1 MINSDEENISDAL
14 VGPRTAFARK
24 FPLLTKAA
32 FVLVWLAGPYFAT
45 HGIYFAILNSNPG
58 FDAHAY
64 WLAGQGPLLYDKPA
78 GALDAYLY
86 SPAFATAIRP
96 LAMLDWPFFLAAW
109 VCLESAVLVWLL
121 KPLQLKWAIPLFLL
135 SVPELVNG
143 NIFILLA
150 ASAVIGTKMP
160 AAWAFPVLTK
170 ITSGVGLICF
180 AVRGEWRRLGQG
192 ISACLVIA
200 GVSYLFNPSEWQA
213 WLTFLIEHRDATQ
226 DGGLSFLL
234 RCVLGAGVAAVG
246 ARKGWPWLIA
256 PAMVLVSPVFTLP
269 TLTLL
274 TAIPRLTMAVEPSRP
289 GSSFGMN
296 HHPVRTTLGG

>member
-1 MINSDEENISDAL
+1 MTNTDGKDVTSAL

-24 FPLLTKAA
+24 FPLLTKTAL
-32 FVLVWLAGPYFAT
+32 VLAWLAGPYFAG

-78 GALDAYLY
+78 GQLDAYLY
-86 SPAFATAIRP
+86 SPAFATVIRP
-96 LAMLDWPFFLAAW
+96 LAMLDWPFFFAVWA
-109 VCLESAVLVWLL
+109 CLEAAVLVWLL

-150 ASAVIGTKMP
+150 ASAVIGTRMP

-180 AVRGEWRRLGQG
+180 VVRGEWRRLAQG
-192 ISACLVIA
+192 IGACVGIA

-213 WLTFLIEHRDATQ
+213 WFTFLISHRGATQ
-226 DGGLSFLL
+226 DGGLSFFL
-234 RCVLGAGVAAVG
+234 RCMLGAGVAAFG

-256 PAMVLVSPVFTLP
+256 PAMVLVSPVFALP

-274 TAIPRLTMAVEPSRP
+274 TAIPRLTLAVEHGRP

-296 HHPVRTTLGG
+296 RHPVHKTLGG